1 MYQNE
6 IVYDNRQ
13 LNVLLWDV
21 YGVMPV
27 KGLVSVGREPR
38 QQHPSDVLSGEG
50 NSDSAARGTSPPESA
65 LWGCCWHNSRQTV
78 INPDYS
84 MTKQPC
90 TKCIY
95 DKIHSKSNRATLPT
109 CFFCNVTHIFLTTG
123 VAALHIPSCRVRDR
137 EERRQAPT
145 ESLFYSP
152 IHIFSLAVNLK
163 KTALMKIMV
172 NFSFVLIYYQD
183 PHHV

>member
-13 LNVLLWDV
+13 VNLLLWMFSVWCHLRDW
-21 YGVMPV
+21 YRLGGSHGNNTRVMCCPA
-27 KGLVSVGREPR
+27 KGRSE
-38 QQHPSDVLSGEG
+38 
-50 NSDSAARGTSPPESA
+50 NAAQGTTSPPESA

-78 INPDYS
+78 INPDSDYS
-84 MTKQPC
+84 TTEQMC

-109 CFFCNVTHIFLTTG
+109 CLHCNVTHISLTTG
-123 VAALHIPSCRVRDR
+123 VAALHIPSCRVRER

-152 IHIFSLAVNLK
+152 IHISSLAVNLK
-163 KTALMKIMV
+163 KKKNQHLWR
-172 NFSFVLIYYQD
+172 
-183 PHHV
+183 